1 MDDTDQQVLGITRPI
16 ISPIF
21 KSGELNGNII
31 INLSQFNQLSISQEI
46 GFIVGKRIEK
56 PITEILDLRIA
67 VKDVCPVI
75 ELCDFRF
82 DGEYKAIDFIIDFG
96 QFAKYFIG
104 NKTPIN
110 TVDLD
115 NIEVK
120 LDLDGNLINKGNT
133 SDVMG
138 NQWYAL
144 LWLVNA
150 VLAQGGIIEPGHI
163 LITGDIG
170 QRCSRE
176 NWPI

>member
-1 MDDTDQQVLGITRPI
+1 
-16 ISPIF
+16 
-21 KSGELNGNII
+21 
-31 INLSQFNQLSISQEI
+31 
-46 GFIVGKRIEK
+46 
-56 PITEILDLRIA
+56 LRIA

-75 ELCDFRF
+75 EFCDLRF
-82 DGEYKAIDFIIDFG
+82 EGEYKAVDLIIDYA
-96 QFAKYFIG
+96 QFSKYFIG
-104 NKTPIN
+104 MKTPIN

-120 LDLDGNLINKGNT
+120 LDLGGNLINKGNT

-163 LITGDIG
+163 LITGTLGRVVPGNIG
-170 QRCSRE
+170 QYTGSWGPLGSLSWE
-176 NWPI
+176 IQN